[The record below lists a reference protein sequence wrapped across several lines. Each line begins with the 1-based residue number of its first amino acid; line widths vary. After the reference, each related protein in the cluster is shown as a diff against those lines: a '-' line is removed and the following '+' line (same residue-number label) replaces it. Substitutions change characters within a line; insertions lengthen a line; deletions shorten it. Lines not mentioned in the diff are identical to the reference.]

1 MHLYSLERQSL
12 FIGFEKLKYFEDFL
26 MLKPIGKCVRHF
38 GAILNFFKGRL
49 SQADGRLCKAFK
61 DRGFWR

>member
-1 MHLYSLERQSL
+1 MYLYSLERQSF
-12 FIGFEKLKYFEDFL
+12 FIDFEKLKDFEDFL
-26 MLKPIGKCVRHF
+26 MLKPFGKCVRLF